1 MPEPAILVDR
11 QEAVSI
17 ITLNRPEHRN
27 AINPTLR
34 LQLIPALRAANEDSE
49 TRAVVLTGAGGHFC
63 SGGDLKAMDQRDLVS
78 VHERMRTV
86 AELVML
92 IRNAPKPYIAAVSG
106 VAFGAGLS
114 LALACDQIIAT
125 PSARFCAAFVKVGL
139 TPDYGLMHLLPRR
152 VGDGAA
158 RRMIMTACELNSDQ
172 AITMGLIDGLT
183 SEESLMGSAIACAA
197 EFGAHAPLALH
208 LVKATMASGWTN
220 TLESTL
226 QIEPNLM
233 TQLFQSDDFAEAVN
247 AFKERREPVF
257 KSR

>member
-92 IRNAPKPYIAAVSG
+92 IRNAPSPI
-106 VAFGAGLS
+106 
-114 LALACDQIIAT
+114 
-125 PSARFCAAFVKVGL
+125 
-139 TPDYGLMHLLPRR
+139 
-152 VGDGAA
+152 
-158 RRMIMTACELNSDQ
+158 
-172 AITMGLIDGLT
+172 
-183 SEESLMGSAIACAA
+183 
-197 EFGAHAPLALH
+197 
-208 LVKATMASGWTN
+208 
-220 TLESTL
+220 
-226 QIEPNLM
+226 
-233 TQLFQSDDFAEAVN
+233 
-247 AFKERREPVF
+247 
-257 KSR
+257 